1 MTLSSVEHAPVAPLV
16 RAEELHP
23 RDPDSDWLAQQ
34 WTCTMR
40 FVARLTASTL
50 EDSDVIRLRRR
61 RECEIGETNHRHG
74 VYCGDGSSRSEEH
87 TSELQSL
94 MRISYAVFCLKK
106 TQDSKKKERNIT
118 TQYHK
123 HTL

>member
-74 VYCGDGSSRSEEH
+74 VYCGDTHVRCFQFNLFVLHIDKTSDYRSEEH
-87 TSELQSL
+87 TSDLQSL
-94 MRISYAVFCLKK
+94 MRRPYAVFCVK
-106 TQDSKKKERNIT
+106 
-118 TQYHK
+118 
-123 HTL
+123 